1 MKSSMKSPMKI
12 NVLVT
17 GGLYDSQSGYSA
29 LQFCKATILAGHN
42 IEQVFFYQAAV
53 SQGSKLAEPLAD
65 EFNANESWV
74 QLTKNN
80 NVKLVVCI
88 SAAERR
94 GIISEAQ
101 RIELAKES
109 SNLHAA
115 FTVAGLGAL
124 HEASLN
130 SDRTVT
136 FK

>member
-1 MKSSMKSPMKI
+1 MKNPMKI
-12 NVLVT
+12 NILVT

-29 LQFCKATILAGHN
+29 LQFSKAAISDGHS

-53 SQGSKLAEPLAD
+53 SQGSKLSEPLAD

-74 QLTKNN
+74 QLSQDS
-80 NVKLVVCI
+80 NVELVVCI

-94 GIISEAQ
+94 GIISEEQ
-101 RIELAKES
+101 RIDLAKECN
-109 SNLHAA
+109 NLHER

>member
-1 MKSSMKSPMKI
+1 MKI
-12 NVLVT
+12 NILVT

-29 LQFCKATILAGHN
+29 LQFCKAAISVGHN
-42 IEQVFFYQAAV
+42 IEQVFFYQTAV
-53 SQGSKLAEPLAD
+53 SQGSKLSEPLAD
-65 EFNANESWV
+65 EFNANDSWV
-74 QLTKNN
+74 QLSRNN
-80 NVKLVVCI
+80 NIELVVCI

-101 RIELAKES
+101 RIQLAKES
-109 SNLHAA
+109 SNLHET

>member
-1 MKSSMKSPMKI
+1 MKSSMKSFMKI
-12 NVLVT
+12 NILVT

-29 LQFCKATILAGHN
+29 QQFCKAAISTGHS

-53 SQGSKLAEPLAD
+53 TQGSKLSEPLAD
-65 EFNANESWV
+65 EFNDNESWV
-74 QLTKNN
+74 EFSQNN
-80 NVKLVVCI
+80 NIELVVCV

-101 RIELAKES
+101 HIELAKES
-109 SNLHAA
+109 NNLHAA
-115 FTVAGLGAL
+115 FMIAGLGAL